1 MKWRIDY
8 EWGECP
14 GTYDRAGSAMF
25 EAFNVRGALEA
36 WDRAGGCINSRVV
49 CVALVKEDKG
59 KTLKAAGRKKTC
71 EICGR
76 EFIAACRGG
85 KKYCSRECA
94 KEAEKRQEDARGK
107 RRRKTTCGV
116 RKRDGSIVPRSRPA
130 KTYAEIQAA
139 NRARP
144 IVSGWRGRAVAGGGA
159 VSVAAVKAGAK

>member
-8 EWGECP
+8 EWGERP
-14 GTYDRAGSAMF
+14 GAYDRAGSSMF

-94 KEAEKRQEDARGK
+94 KEAEKRQADARGK

-130 KTYAEIQAA
+130 KTYAEIRAA
-139 NRARP
+139 NMERP
-144 IVSGWRGRAVAGGGA
+144 IASGWRGQAVAGGGA
-159 VSVAAVKAGAK
+159 VSLAAVKGAAQ